1 MGISKRQR
9 YKAGAIAKI
18 GLHNNR
24 MAFGRLLPGV
34 ASIIC
39 VYDFVVNENKQ
50 VSVDDIL
57 KNPVLFCCGLYRTII
72 TKGTFEIIGIREFTE
87 NEIKNISP
95 LFTQDI
101 VNIKDCV
108 IWWPTGEERKA
119 SPEECVGLERSAV
132 WTEEGLIERI
142 DDHYA
147 GKRNFHV
154 EDQKVILSEE
164 DPRYLAPPG
173 MLRWDFEKQV
183 FYRTD
188 TP

>member
-1 MGISKRQR
+1 
-9 YKAGAIAKI
+9 
-18 GLHNNR
+18 

-39 VYDFVVNENKQ
+39 VYDFVVNENEQ